1 MIIQILNKDIKNNT
15 KWRNSLRRFREFKR
29 NIAVSKIFHK
39 DNWHQS
45 NVLSF
50 TKTTKMSFLVLNLK
64 SLTKLTLQRMIQSD
78 FAVGSALFLGGIVA
92 SASLIAVCPSN
103 LLKNAVENDKTQ
115 TYVCCRP

>member
-1 MIIQILNKDIKNNT
+1 MSLKEILRQVK
-15 KWRNSLRRFREFKR
+15 SFE
-29 NIAVSKIFHK
+29 K

>member
-1 MIIQILNKDIKNNT
+1 
-15 KWRNSLRRFREFKR
+15 
-29 NIAVSKIFHK
+29 
-39 DNWHQS
+39 
-45 NVLSF
+45 
-50 TKTTKMSFLVLNLK
+50 MSFLVLNLK